1 MDTKFW
7 GPSGWKMLHLITFE
21 RGSLAKK
28 KKLFTVLGE
37 VLPCKY
43 CRQSTREYIREE
55 PPQNNLALWL
65 YNLHKKVNQKL
76 ESQGLN
82 PAPSPGFTQVIRY
95 YREELKN
102 AHLPGVPFLLS
113 MAYNYDSKMHSREA
127 HETFWNALK
136 DLYPKN
142 GLPRVPK
149 IHDCYFRDVFE
160 ILVEMGFQGSYSET
174 LQEIA
179 KHKSPCSKKTFRGRT
194 CRKPRKR

>member
-1 MDTKFW
+1 
-7 GPSGWKMLHLITFE
+7 MLHLITFE

-76 ESQGLN
+76 DSQGLN

-95 YREELKN
+95 YREELKT

-142 GLPRVPK
+142 GLPRVPE
-149 IHDCYFRDVFE
+149 IRDCYFRDVFE
-160 ILVEMGFQGSYSET
+160 ILVEMGFEGSYSET